1 MGTTTFS
8 GPIKAGTIKDT
19 TGTTVGENIQN
30 TGFVLMSQ
38 SKVVDLTGAT
48 ANTTVAVI
56 PANSQVVEVF
66 ADVTV
71 VSNDTGAANVSVGNA
86 SNATAYIAVSNA
98 KVTGRLT
105 AVNAAI
111 ISSAFFDVGTSDSRL
126 TAVFQ
131 AGTGDGTTGSAVVTV
146 YYLQDRNLA

>member
-19 TGTTVGENIQN
+19 TGTTVGADIQN

-38 SKVVDLTGAT
+38 SKVVALTGAT

-111 ISSAFFDVGTSDSRL
+111 ISSAFLDVGTSDSKL

-146 YYLQDRNLA
+146 YYLQDTNLA

>member
-38 SKVVDLTGAT
+38 SKVVALTGAT

-111 ISSAFFDVGTSDSRL
+111 ISSAFFDVGTSDSKL

>member
-19 TGTTVGENIQN
+19 TGTTVGADIQN

-38 SKVVDLTGAT
+38 SKVVALTGAT

-56 PANSQVVEVF
+56 PANSQVVEIF
-66 ADVTV
+66 ADVRV

-98 KVTGRLT
+98 KVTGRVT

-111 ISSAFFDVGTSDSRL
+111 ISSAFYDVGTSDSKL

-131 AGTGDGTTGSAVVTV
+131 AANGDGTTGSAVVTV

>member
-38 SKVVDLTGAT
+38 SKVVALTGAT

-98 KVTGRLT
+98 KVTGRVT

-111 ISSAFFDVGTSDSRL
+111 ISSAFYDVGTSDSKL

>member
-19 TGTTVGENIQN
+19 TGTTVGENIKN

-38 SKVVDLTGAT
+38 SKVVALTGAT

-98 KVTGRLT
+98 KVTGRVT

-111 ISSAFFDVGTSDSRL
+111 ISSAFYDVGTSDSKL

-131 AGTGDGTTGSAVVTV
+131 AANGDGTTGSAVVTV

>member
-38 SKVVDLTGAT
+38 SKVVALTGAT

-111 ISSAFFDVGTSDSRL
+111 ISSAFLDVGTSDSKL

-146 YYLQDRNLA
+146 YYLQDKNLA

>member
-38 SKVVDLTGAT
+38 SKVVALTGAT

-98 KVTGRLT
+98 KVTVRLT

>member
-8 GPIKAGTIKDT
+8 GPIKAGTINET
-19 TGTTVGENIQN
+19 TGTTLGSNVKN
-30 TGFVLMSQ
+30 TGHVTMVQ
-38 SKVVDLTGAT
+38 GKDVNITGAT
-48 ANTTVAVI
+48 ANTNFAVI
-56 PANSQVVEVF
+56 PANSQVLFVHT
-66 ADVTV
+66 DVTA

-98 KVTGRLT
+98 KVTGRVT

-111 ISSAFFDVGTSDSRL
+111 ISSAFYDVGTSDSKL

-131 AGTGDGTTGSAVVTV
+131 AANGDGTTGSAVVTV
-146 YYLQDRNLA
+146 YYLQDTNLA

>member
-38 SKVVDLTGAT
+38 SKVVALTGAT

-56 PANSQVVEVF
+56 PANSQVVEIF
-66 ADVTV
+66 ADVRV

-98 KVTGRLT
+98 KVTGRVT

-111 ISSAFFDVGTSDSRL
+111 ISSAFLDVGTSDSKL

-146 YYLQDRNLA
+146 YYLQDTNLA

>member
-38 SKVVDLTGAT
+38 SKVVALTGAT

-56 PANSQVVEVF
+56 PANSQVVEIF

-111 ISSAFFDVGTSDSRL
+111 ISSAFYDVGTSDSKL

-131 AGTGDGTTGSAVVTV
+131 GGTGDGTTGSAVVTV

>member
-38 SKVVDLTGAT
+38 SKVVALTGAT

-86 SNATAYIAVSNA
+86 SNATAYIASSNA
-98 KVTGRLT
+98 KVTGRVT

-111 ISSAFFDVGTSDSRL
+111 ISSAFYDVGTSDTRL

-131 AGTGDGTTGSAVVTV
+131 AASGDGTTGSAVVTV

>member
-38 SKVVDLTGAT
+38 SKVVALTGAT

-71 VSNDTGAANVSVGNA
+71 VSNDTGAANVSVGSA

-98 KVTGRLT
+98 KVTGRVT

-111 ISSAFFDVGTSDSRL
+111 ISSAFYDVGTSDSKL

-131 AGTGDGTTGSAVVTV
+131 AANGDGTTGSAVVTV

>member
-38 SKVVDLTGAT
+38 SKVVALTGAT

-56 PANSQVVEVF
+56 PANSQIVEVF
-66 ADVTV
+66 ADITV

>member
-19 TGTTVGENIQN
+19 TGTTVGADIQN

-38 SKVVDLTGAT
+38 SKVVALTGAT

-111 ISSAFFDVGTSDSRL
+111 ISSAFLDVGTSDSKL

>member
-38 SKVVDLTGAT
+38 SKVVALTGAT

-56 PANSQVVEVF
+56 PANSQVVEIF
-66 ADVTV
+66 ADVRV

>member
-38 SKVVDLTGAT
+38 SKVVALTGAT

-56 PANSQVVEVF
+56 PANSQVVEIF
-66 ADVTV
+66 ADVRV

-111 ISSAFFDVGTSDSRL
+111 ISSAFLDVGTSDSKL

-146 YYLQDRNLA
+146 YYLQDTNLA

>member
-38 SKVVDLTGAT
+38 SKVVALTGAT

-66 ADVTV
+66 ADITV

-98 KVTGRLT
+98 KVTGRVT

>member
-38 SKVVDLTGAT
+38 SKVVALTGAT

-71 VSNDTGAANVSVGNA
+71 VSNDTGAANVSVGSA

-98 KVTGRLT
+98 KVTGRVT

-111 ISSAFFDVGTSDSRL
+111 ISSAFYDVGTSDSKL

-146 YYLQDRNLA
+146 YYLQNTNLA

>member
-38 SKVVDLTGAT
+38 SKVVALTGAT

-71 VSNDTGAANVSVGNA
+71 VSNDTGAANVSVGSA

-98 KVTGRLT
+98 KVTGRVT

-111 ISSAFFDVGTSDSRL
+111 ISSAFYDVGTSDSKL

>member
-19 TGTTVGENIQN
+19 TGTTVGTDIKN

-38 SKVVDLTGAT
+38 SKVVALTGAT

-71 VSNDTGAANVSVGNA
+71 VSNDTSAANVSVGNA

-98 KVTGRLT
+98 KVTGRVT

-111 ISSAFFDVGTSDSRL
+111 ISSAFYDVGTSDSKL

-146 YYLQDRNLA
+146 YYLQDTNLA

>member
-19 TGTTVGENIQN
+19 TGTTVGADIKN

-38 SKVVDLTGAT
+38 SKVVALTGAT

-111 ISSAFFDVGTSDSRL
+111 ISSAFFDVGTSDSKL

>member
-38 SKVVDLTGAT
+38 SKVVALTGAT

-98 KVTGRLT
+98 KVTGRVT

-111 ISSAFFDVGTSDSRL
+111 ISSAFFDVGTSDSKL

>member
-19 TGTTVGENIQN
+19 TGTTVGENIKN

-38 SKVVDLTGAT
+38 SKVVALTGAT

-98 KVTGRLT
+98 KVTGRVT

-111 ISSAFFDVGTSDSRL
+111 ISSAFFDVGTSDSKL

-146 YYLQDRNLA
+146 YYLQDTNLA

>member
-38 SKVVDLTGAT
+38 SKVVALTGAT

-71 VSNDTGAANVSVGNA
+71 VSNDTSAANVSVGNA

-98 KVTGRLT
+98 KVTGRVT

-111 ISSAFFDVGTSDSRL
+111 ISSAFYDVGTSDSKL

>member
-38 SKVVDLTGAT
+38 SKVVALTGAT

-98 KVTGRLT
+98 KVTGRVT

>member
-19 TGTTVGENIQN
+19 TGTTVGENIKN

-38 SKVVDLTGAT
+38 SKVVALTGAT

-66 ADVTV
+66 ADITV

-98 KVTGRLT
+98 KVTGRVT

-111 ISSAFFDVGTSDSRL
+111 ISSAFYDVGTSDSKL

-146 YYLQDRNLA
+146 YYLQDTNLA

>member
-38 SKVVDLTGAT
+38 SKVVALTGAT

>member
-19 TGTTVGENIQN
+19 TGTTVGENIKN

-38 SKVVDLTGAT
+38 SKVVALTGAT

-98 KVTGRLT
+98 KVTGRVT

-111 ISSAFFDVGTSDSRL
+111 ISSAFYDVGTSDSKL

>member
-19 TGTTVGENIQN
+19 TGTTVGTDIQN
-30 TGFVLMSQ
+30 IGFVLMSQ
-38 SKVVDLTGAT
+38 SKVVALTSAT
-48 ANTTVAVI
+48 ANTTVAVL
-56 PANSQVVEVF
+56 PANSQVVEIF

-71 VSNDTGAANVSVGNA
+71 VSNDTSAANVSVGNA

-98 KVTGRLT
+98 KVTGRVT

-111 ISSAFFDVGTSDSRL
+111 ISSAFFDVGTSDSKL

-146 YYLQDRNLA
+146 YYLQDRDLA

>member
-38 SKVVDLTGAT
+38 SKVVALTGAT

-56 PANSQVVEVF
+56 PANSQVVEIF

-105 AVNAAI
+105 PVNAAI

>member
-19 TGTTVGENIQN
+19 TGTTVGENIKN

-38 SKVVDLTGAT
+38 SKVVALTGAT

-71 VSNDTGAANVSVGNA
+71 VSNDTGAANVSVGSA

-98 KVTGRLT
+98 KVTGRVT

-111 ISSAFFDVGTSDSRL
+111 ISSAFYDVGTSDSKL

>member
-19 TGTTVGENIQN
+19 TGTTVGADIQN

-38 SKVVDLTGAT
+38 SKVVALTGAT

-56 PANSQVVEVF
+56 PANSQVVEIF
-66 ADVTV
+66 ADVRV

-111 ISSAFFDVGTSDSRL
+111 ISSAFYDVGTSDSKL

-131 AGTGDGTTGSAVVTV
+131 AANGDGTTGSAVVTV

>member
-38 SKVVDLTGAT
+38 SKVVALTGAT

-111 ISSAFFDVGTSDSRL
+111 ISSAFFDVGTSDSKL

-146 YYLQDRNLA
+146 YYLQDRNLE

>member
-38 SKVVDLTGAT
+38 SKVVALTGAT

-56 PANSQVVEVF
+56 PANSQIVEVF

>member
-19 TGTTVGENIQN
+19 TGTTVGADIQN

-38 SKVVDLTGAT
+38 SKVVALTGAT

-56 PANSQVVEVF
+56 PANSQVVEIF
-66 ADVTV
+66 ADVRV

-111 ISSAFFDVGTSDSRL
+111 ISSAFLDVGTSDSKL

-146 YYLQDRNLA
+146 YYLQDTNLA

>member
-19 TGTTVGENIQN
+19 TGTTVGENIKN

-38 SKVVDLTGAT
+38 SKVVALTGAT

-71 VSNDTGAANVSVGNA
+71 VSNDTGAANVSVGSA

-98 KVTGRLT
+98 KVTGRVT

-111 ISSAFFDVGTSDSRL
+111 ISSAFYDVGTSDSKL

-131 AGTGDGTTGSAVVTV
+131 AANGDGTTGSAVVTV

>member
-19 TGTTVGENIQN
+19 TGTTVGEDIQN

-38 SKVVDLTGAT
+38 SKVVALTGAT

-98 KVTGRLT
+98 KVTGRVT

-111 ISSAFFDVGTSDSRL
+111 ISSAFYDVGTSDSKL

>member
-19 TGTTVGENIQN
+19 TGTTVGADIKN

-38 SKVVDLTGAT
+38 SKVVALTGAT

-56 PANSQVVEVF
+56 PANSQVVEIF
-66 ADVTV
+66 ADVRV

-111 ISSAFFDVGTSDSRL
+111 ISSAFLDVGTSDSKL

-146 YYLQDRNLA
+146 YYLQDTNLA